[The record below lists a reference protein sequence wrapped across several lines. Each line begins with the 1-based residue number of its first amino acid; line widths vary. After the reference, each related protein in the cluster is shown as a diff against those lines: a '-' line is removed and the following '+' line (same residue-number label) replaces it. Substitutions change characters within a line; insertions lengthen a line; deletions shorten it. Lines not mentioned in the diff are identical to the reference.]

1 MDERIDAG
9 MRADSS
15 GRSKVAAWLKPVLG
29 ALSPAGSRG
38 RLTIL
43 MFHHVHPACDPL
55 FPGDMY
61 AGVFRERLEWI
72 RDWFNVLPLED
83 AVAALRRRTLPARA
97 LALTFDDGYADNCT
111 VALPILLEMKLHAT
125 FFIASAFLDGGRMW
139 NDTVIETIR
148 RARGGEL
155 DLSALG
161 LGRHAIESLEA
172 RRRAIQVV
180 LSRLKYL
187 NPVERQAR
195 ADAVAAQ
202 APTPLPNDLMLTC
215 AQLRDL
221 AAAGMGVG
229 AHTAHHPI
237 LAALSD
243 AEARREI
250 VDGREAVAEIVRQP
264 VKLFAYPNGR
274 PNTDY
279 TTAHAR
285 LAQALGFVA
294 AVSTAPGAAR
304 ASTPCYQLP
313 RFTPWDRT
321 PGRYGLRLAR
331 NLFTRVQTAA
341 P

>member
-1 MDERIDAG
+1 
-9 MRADSS
+9 
-15 GRSKVAAWLKPVLG
+15 
-29 ALSPAGSRG
+29 
-38 RLTIL
+38 
-43 MFHHVHPACDPL
+43 
-55 FPGDMY
+55 
-61 AGVFRERLEWI
+61 
-72 RDWFNVLPLED
+72 
-83 AVAALRRRTLPARA
+83 
-97 LALTFDDGYADNCT
+97 
-111 VALPILLEMKLHAT
+111 
-125 FFIASAFLDGGRMW
+125 LDGGRMW

-148 RARGGEL
+148 GASGSEF

-161 LGRHAIESLEA
+161 LGRHAIGSLET

-195 ADAVAAQ
+195 ADAAAAQ
-202 APTPLPNDLMLTC
+202 APTPLPNDLMLTRT
-215 AQLRDL
+215 QLRDI
-221 AAAGMGVG
+221 AAAGMGIG

-243 AEARREI
+243 VEARREI
-250 VDGREAVAEIVRQP
+250 VDGREALVEIVRQP
-264 VKLFAYPNGR
+264 VNLFAYPNGR

-285 LAQALGFVA
+285 LAEELGFIA

-304 ASTPCYQLP
+304 ASSTCYQLP